1 MHHGIGKCNPP
12 ADGLFHMDAEDAQEV
27 SSSATDG
34 MDADGPEV
42 SGAHT
47 GTGGDHLIDQDQG
60 QQSEEGEHSA
70 ASRGL

>member
-12 ADGLFHMDAEDAQEV
+12 ADGLFHKDAEDAQEV

-42 SGAHT
+42 SLGVIRH
-47 GTGGDHLIDQDQG
+47 
-60 QQSEEGEHSA
+60 A
-70 ASRGL
+70 AVEVSQPYCLLCEA